1 MSNSNTDVVV
11 GSGGGIGIG
20 SVLGIVFIVLKLC
33 GVIHWSWIW
42 VLCPFWIPLAL
53 VLIVLTV
60 PFVIAG
66 AVLAIAVVYNI
77 LKNLITRNK

>member
-1 MSNSNTDVVV
+1 MSNNADVVV

-33 GVIHWSWIW
+33 GVIDWSWIW
-42 VLCPFWIPLAL
+42 VLCPFWFPLAL
-53 VLIVLTV
+53 VLLVLTV

-66 AVLAIAVVYNI
+66 AILAVAVVYNI
-77 LKNLITRNK
+77 LKKVITRNN